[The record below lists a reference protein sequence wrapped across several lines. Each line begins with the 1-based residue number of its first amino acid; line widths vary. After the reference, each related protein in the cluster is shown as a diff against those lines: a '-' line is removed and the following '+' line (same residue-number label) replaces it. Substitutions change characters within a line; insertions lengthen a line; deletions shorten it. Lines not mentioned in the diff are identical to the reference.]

1 MAGWLDWLTGQRS
14 KSADQAKDRL
24 KLVLINDRTD
34 LNPAELEILK
44 NELLEVISRH
54 IEIDPSAVN
63 ITMSQEGREQR
74 LLADIPL
81 KPLQRRRGKSY

>member
-1 MAGWLDWLTGQRS
+1 MAGWLEWLMGQKT

-34 LNPAELEILK
+34 LSPGDLDSLK
-44 NELLEVISRH
+44 NELIDVISRY
-54 IEIDPSAVN
+54 IEIDRSTVS

-81 KPLQRRRGKSY
+81 KTLTRRRGTIH

>member
-1 MAGWLDWLTGQRS
+1 MAGWLDWLTGQKN
-14 KSADQAKDRL
+14 KSAGQAKDRL

-34 LNPAELEILK
+34 LSPAELETLK

-54 IEIDPSAVN
+54 IEIDPSLVN

-81 KPLQRRRGKSY
+81 KPAVRKKR